1 MRRQLKFSAYMQ
13 MDGNYHQGAWRLPDA
28 FADTGQE
35 LDRWIEIARLL
46 ERGKLD
52 MLFIPDN
59 ISPPGVDH
67 LQSLSHTARAVGF
80 EPLTLLSALSS
91 VTTYLGLAATAAT
104 TWNEPYIVARMF
116 ASLDHLTRG
125 RAAWNLVTG
134 RNPEDAKNFSRSE
147 HVAHEDRYARAEEFV
162 DVVRGL
168 WDSYDD
174 DAVVRDKATGLF
186 FEPAKLHLLNHV
198 GKHFQVKGPL
208 SVSRPPQGHPVIVQ
222 AGESE
227 PARQL
232 SARVADV
239 VFTQQSSLK
248 SAQTFYS
255 DIKSR
260 LARFGRT
267 PESLVVLPGLS
278 LYIGRSRDEAEEKY
292 EHMQSLTPPEFA
304 VRQLSLLLGIDLSEH
319 PVDAPMP
326 NVASTATRANP
337 ERWLE
342 YSRDGQM
349 TLRQAALRAT
359 AAKAHWVIKGTP
371 NDIADHI
378 EEWFTND
385 AADGF
390 NLLPPSVP
398 GSLTEF
404 VDLVLPKLRARGLFR
419 TDYESR
425 MLRENLGLQ
434 RPSNRFFR

>member
-1 MRRQLKFSAYMQ
+1 MKRQLKFSVYMQ

-80 EPLTLLSALSS
+80 EPLTLLSALAS
-91 VTTYLGLAATAAT
+91 VTSHLGLAATAAT

-116 ASLDHLTRG
+116 ASLDQLSRG
-125 RAAWNLVTG
+125 RAGWNLVTG

-147 HVAHEDRYARAEEFV
+147 HVAHENRYARAEEFV

-168 WDSYDD
+168 WDSYAD
-174 DAVVRDKATGLF
+174 DAVVRNKTTGLF
-186 FEPAKLHLLNHV
+186 FEPSKVHLLEHV
-198 GKHFQVKGPL
+198 GEHFQVKGPL
-208 SVSRPPQGHPVIVQ
+208 SVARPPQGHPVIVQ

-232 SARVADV
+232 AARAADV

-255 DIKSR
+255 DLKGR
-260 LARFGRT
+260 LARYGRDA
-267 PESLVVLPGLS
+267 ESLVVLPGLS
-278 LYIGRSRDEAEEKY
+278 LYIGRTRAEAEEKY
-292 EHMQSLTPPEFA
+292 EQMQSLTPPEFA
-304 VRQLSLLLGIDLSEH
+304 VRQLSLLLGVDLSEH
-319 PVDAPMP
+319 PLDAPMP
-326 NVASTATRANP
+326 KVAPSATRANP

-359 AAKAHWVIKGTP
+359 AAKAHWVMKGTP
-371 NDIADHI
+371 KEIADHI
-378 EEWFTND
+378 EEWFTGD

-390 NLLPPSVP
+390 NLLPPYVP
-398 GSLTEF
+398 GSLAEF
-404 VDLVLPKLRARGLFR
+404 IDLVLPELRRRGLFR
-419 TDYESR
+419 TDYEGKT
-425 MLRENLGLQ
+425 LRENLGLR
-434 RPSNRFFR
+434 RPSNRFFQ